1 MEFPFGKAPLAILVL
16 CVMSGVS
23 VFLFGRQTA
32 TARPDLVFATFTK
45 EHAAAYAG
53 AIAEFEKQHNVT
65 IQVQVVSQP
74 ALQGRLQSSL
84 SVGAAVPDMVELL
97 DGTLGVFAK
106 GPVEDVGFVDL
117 TDRVK
122 RAGLM
127 ERLVTSRFGK
137 WSSRG
142 HVFALPHDVHP
153 VMLAYRKDVAEQLGI
168 DVTKLTTWAEFSR
181 VGREVVTKDFDG
193 DGNADRYMMDLPA
206 DGGDCV
212 RFLLLQNGGAMFTD
226 DGDVA
231 FDSEAAV
238 EVIDWYVRN
247 ANGAGRISFPAG
259 WGQNLAKVMNDGL
272 VLFYFCPDWRLNQFM
287 SDTPGLSGKLG
298 LIPLPAWH
306 ENGRRTSTWG
316 GTGLAITKQ
325 CKNPDLAWEL
335 AMHLYY
341 DPQKLGER
349 YGETHI
355 LPPLKAAWAEPQF
368 DAPVPFFGGIK
379 LGRTYV
385 DLAPQV
391 PEEQSSAYTKQ
402 AVDKLSE
409 AFGNAQLFYKEHGET
424 GLTEFTRGELKR
436 CADRVRIVMKRNVFL
451 NDAAAG
457 NAAAGEDRK

>member
-1 MEFPFGKAPLAILVL
+1 MEFPFGKAPLAILIL
-16 CVMSGVS
+16 CVISGVG
-23 VFLFGRQTA
+23 VFLFGRQTQA
-32 TARPDLVFATFTK
+32 ARPDLVFATFTK

-53 AIAEFEKQHNVT
+53 AIAEFEKENGVT
-65 IQVQVVSQP
+65 VQVQVVSQP

-117 TDRVK
+117 TDRVN

-127 ERLVTSRFGK
+127 DKLVTSRFGK

-153 VMLAYRKDVAEQLGI
+153 VMLAYRRDLVEQLGI
-168 DVTKLTTWAEFSR
+168 DVAKLTTWAEFSR
-181 VGREVVTKDFDG
+181 VGREVATKDLDG
-193 DGNADRYMMDLPA
+193 DGNADRYMIDLPA
-206 DGGDCV
+206 EGGDAV
-212 RFLLLQNGGAMFTD
+212 RFLLLQNGGAIFTKG
-226 DGDVA
+226 GDVA
-231 FDSEAAV
+231 FDSEAGV
-238 EVIDWYVRN
+238 EVIDWFVLN
-247 ANGAGRISFPAG
+247 SNGAGRISFPAG

-272 VLFYFCPDWRLNQFM
+272 VLFYFCPDWRLNQFKT
-287 SDTPGLSGKLG
+287 DTPGLAGKLA
-298 LIPLPAWH
+298 LMPLPAWH
-306 ENGRRTSTWG
+306 EGGPRTSTWG

-325 CKNPDLAWEL
+325 CKNPDLAWKL
-335 AMHLYY
+335 AMHLYF

-349 YGETHI
+349 YAETSI

-368 DAPVPFFGGIK
+368 DAPSPFFSDIK
-379 LGRTYV
+379 LGRAYV

-409 AFGNAQLFYKEHGET
+409 AFGNAQLYYKEHGDA
-424 GLTEFTRGELKR
+424 GLPEFTRGELKR
-436 CADRVRIVMKRNVFL
+436 CADRVRVVMKRNVFL
-451 NDAAAG
+451 NDAVAEG
-457 NAAAGEDRK
+457 K

>member
-1 MEFPFGKAPLAILVL
+1 MDFPYGKAPLAILIL
-16 CVMSGVS
+16 CVISGVA
-23 VFLFGRQTA
+23 VFLSGRSTA
-32 TARPDLVFATFTK
+32 STRPDVVFATFTK

-53 AIAEFEKQHNVT
+53 AIAEFEKEHDVRV
-65 IQVQVVSQP
+65 QVQVVSQP

-106 GPVEDVGFVDL
+106 GPVEDVGLVDL
-117 TDRVK
+117 TDRVN

-127 ERLVTSRFGK
+127 EKLVTSRFGK

-153 VMLAYRKDVAEQLGI
+153 VMLAYRKDIVESLGI

-181 VGREVVTKDFDG
+181 VGRDVVTKDYDG
-193 DGNADRYMMDLPA
+193 DGNADRYMIDLPA
-206 DGGDCV
+206 EGGDAV
-212 RFLLLQNGGAMFTD
+212 RFLLLQNGGAMFTPA
-226 DGDVA
+226 GDVA

-238 EVIDWYVRN
+238 EVVCWYVRN
-247 ANGAGRISFPAG
+247 ANGKGRISFPAG

-287 SDTPGLSGKLG
+287 TDTPGLTGKLG
-298 LIPLPAWH
+298 LIPLPAWT
-306 ENGRRTSTWG
+306 EGGPRTSTWG

-325 CKNPDLAWEL
+325 CANPDLAWEL

-341 DPQKLGER
+341 DPHKLGER

-355 LPPLKAAWAEPQF
+355 LPPLKVAWAEPQV
-368 DAPVPFFGGIK
+368 DAPSSFFSGIK
-379 LGRTYV
+379 LGRAYV
-385 DLAPQV
+385 DLAGQV

-409 AFGNAQLFYKEHGET
+409 AFGNAQLYYAEHGDVD
-424 GLTEFTRGELKR
+424 LSEFTRAELKR
-436 CADRVRIVMKRNVFL
+436 CADRVRVVMKRNVFL
-451 NDAAAG
+451 REDAASVAS
-457 NAAAGEDRK
+457 AKEAR